1 MVNWPID
8 TPRSRLDTSQ
18 AIASRGGGFIVYLP
32 PLLKGSWIGMIRPK
46 EEDAMDVGTQP
57 YALASEEG
65 QAVWFLGTLVI
76 MKATGEQTGGA
87 FGLIDN
93 LMPAGFASPYHM
105 HRNEDESFY
114 VVEGEMTFYL
124 GEERVKAEAGAFVYG
139 PRGVPHGFEVDGP
152 EPARILLQNYPAGF
166 EGFPVEVG
174 EPAKELSIP
183 PAEPPDMD
191 KLMALAAKYDIE
203 ILGPLPGH

>member
-1 MVNWPID
+1 
-8 TPRSRLDTSQ
+8 
-18 AIASRGGGFIVYLP
+18 
-32 PLLKGSWIGMIRPK
+32 
-46 EEDAMDVGTQP
+46 MDMGTQP
-57 YALASEEG
+57 YALAREEG

-76 MKATGEQTGGA
+76 MKATGEQTAGA

-114 VVEGEMTFYL
+114 VVEGQMTFYV
-124 GEERVKAEAGAFVYG
+124 GEERVKAGAGAFVYG
-139 PRGVPHGFEVDGP
+139 PRGVPHGFEVDGT

-166 EGFPVEVG
+166 ESFPVEVG
-174 EPAKELSIP
+174 EPAKELTIP
-183 PAEPPDMD
+183 PAEPPDMGR
-191 KLMALAAKYDIE
+191 LMAIAAKYDID

>member
-1 MVNWPID
+1 MAKTTEAFVLQPGAGRQID
-8 TPRSRLDTSQ
+8 L
-18 AIASRGGGFIVYLP
+18 GGF
-32 PLLKGSWIGMIRPK
+32 
-46 EEDAMDVGTQP
+46 AMSV
-57 YALASEEG
+57 
-65 QAVWFLGTLVI
+65 
-76 MKATGEQTGGA
+76 KATGEQTGGA

-114 VVEGEMTFYL
+114 VVEGEMTFYV

-139 PRGVPHGFEVDGP
+139 PRGVPHGFEVDGT

-166 EGFPVEVG
+166 ERFPVEVG

-183 PAEPPDMD
+183 PAEPPDIER
-191 KLMALAAKYDIE
+191 LMAIAAKYDID